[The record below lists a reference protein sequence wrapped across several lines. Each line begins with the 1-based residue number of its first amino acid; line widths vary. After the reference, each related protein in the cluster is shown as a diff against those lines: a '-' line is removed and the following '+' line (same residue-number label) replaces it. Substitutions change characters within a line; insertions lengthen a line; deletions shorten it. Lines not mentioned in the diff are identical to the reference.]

1 MIDVYL
7 LILMTIDDAI
17 TAAWR
22 FFARAWEGL

>member
-1 MIDVYL
+1 MIDAYL

-22 FFARAWEGL
+22 FFARAWEGI